1 MWSGFPFPHPE
12 PVEGRGNGHTAPWFD
27 RLTMR
32 RGGIGNQGFPEPFI
46 LSLSKDELVEEPAPD
61 LIRGR
66 RARKEAA
73 LAYLSGTVS
82 IRYKAARDLTLRAS
96 ASATPVVLPEKWRP
110 VFR

>member
-46 LSLSKDELVEEPAPD
+46 LSLSKDELVE
-61 LIRGR
+61 G
-66 RARKEAA
+66 
-73 LAYLSGTVS
+73 
-82 IRYKAARDLTLRAS
+82 
-96 ASATPVVLPEKWRP
+96 
-110 VFR
+110 